1 MPSGR
6 QHKTFVVKK
15 KVVSGVYRGCFS
27 DRYGHILR
35 LAEGKTSMKTPFG
48 ILICMTFAGIASAQ
62 TSSAPSLS
70 GTWVLGKD
78 SAEKLVVE
86 QTPEKIHVKEMKGDS
101 VRTEYTCNLDG
112 KDCSIKED
120 GHSAKVAL
128 WFNGPKLVELR
139 TRGSEVTRRRFTLA
153 GDGKSLQVELEPMST
168 PGKTEILAYSR

>member
-1 MPSGR
+1 M
-6 QHKTFVVKK
+6 KTF
-15 KVVSGVYRGCFS
+15 
-27 DRYGHILR
+27 
-35 LAEGKTSMKTPFG
+35 
-48 ILICMTFAGIASAQ
+48 LICISIAGFLAAQ
-62 TSSAPSLS
+62 TAPAPSLS

-78 SAEKLVVE
+78 PSVKLVVE
-86 QTPEKIHVKEMKGDS
+86 QTPEKVHVKELKADE

-112 KDCSIKED
+112 KDCSIKEE

-153 GDGKSLQVELEPMST
+153 SDGKSLEVELSPMSS